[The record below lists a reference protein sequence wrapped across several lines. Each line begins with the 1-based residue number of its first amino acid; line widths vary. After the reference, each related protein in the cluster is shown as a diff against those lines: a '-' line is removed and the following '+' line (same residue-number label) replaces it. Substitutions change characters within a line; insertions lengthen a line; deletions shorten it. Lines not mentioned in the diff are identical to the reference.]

1 MTTWL
6 REWLTGLIATAMV
19 LSLLYALVPKGTIR
33 TIVRFCGGLVLLLAV
48 LRPLLRVNVE
58 ELQLHYR
65 DYQQE
70 IDRQITLYQEE
81 NQGQMALI
89 IEEELAAYI
98 SKKAETMGLAC
109 QVQVETEL
117 QDGIPVPCGVSLD
130 IPYDLSLGEWITE
143 QTGITEEKQS
153 WEGEP

>member
-19 LSLLYALVPKGTIR
+19 LSLLYALVPKGTMRVMIR
-33 TIVRFCGGLVLLLAV
+33 FTGGLVLLLAV

-65 DYQQE
+65 EYQKEVDQ
-70 IDRQITLYQEE
+70 QITLYQEE
-81 NQGQMALI
+81 NQEQMAAI

-98 SKKAETMGLAC
+98 SKKTETMGLAC
-109 QVQVETEL
+109 RVQVETEL
-117 QDGIPVPCGVSLD
+117 RDGVPMPCRVSLD
-130 IPYDLSLGEWITE
+130 IPYDVSLSRWIKE
-143 QTGITEEKQS
+143 ETGIAEENQH
-153 WEGEP
+153 WEVGR